1 MIWDGFWRYLKMK
14 GNADEGKW
22 RPFVFLCVFVLGW
35 MLDCEEGI
43 YEEFSEEYKC
53 ADYVNKSCRQISS
66 HPESQTDAK
75 LAPTE
80 INEKLAD

>member
-1 MIWDGFWRYLKMK
+1 
-14 GNADEGKW
+14 
-22 RPFVFLCVFVLGW
+22 

-80 INEKLAD
+80 INEKLAY